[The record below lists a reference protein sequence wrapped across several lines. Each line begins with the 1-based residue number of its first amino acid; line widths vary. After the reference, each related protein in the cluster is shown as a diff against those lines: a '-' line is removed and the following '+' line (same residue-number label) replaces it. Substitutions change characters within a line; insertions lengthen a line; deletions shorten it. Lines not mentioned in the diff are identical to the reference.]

1 MEQDLPGG
9 VQEALGNPMARIA
22 QVASGGASGVNRR
35 QPSTAALLAATIVV
49 VASLMALVL
58 LPILVQRQTERYR
71 LENERHAD
79 PARAALNEVNY
90 RLSQQIAALTR
101 AAATRDVQH
110 IERFSR
116 MIPPQ
121 EAAVKALGE
130 HRGAINPQFDAAF
143 LELQERLATWHAA
156 IERRVDMQRLPF
168 DASYPAVIE
177 TVHRLDEAIT
187 AYQGTRRERV
197 RALARLQVWVTFGL
211 VLLASVA
218 ASLFLWMVRR
228 LRTFAA
234 MLAEESAARQT
245 AFERQQELVR
255 IRDEIL
261 GVVSHDLRSPL
272 TTIALSAQLI
282 PGSSPDEQD
291 EQVQTIVSATRRME
305 RLIHDL
311 LDVTK
316 AEQGK
321 LSIRRDAIDP
331 TAVARDVVA
340 SHEPIAASRQIAFEA
355 SVADDLPRVCG
366 DGDRLAQA
374 LTNLIGNA
382 FKFTPAGGVVR
393 LSVEQRDDKVR
404 FEVSDTGAGIAPGDL
419 PHLFEPFW
427 QAKKTAHMGAG
438 LGLKITRA
446 IVEAHDGSIEV
457 TNREGGGACF
467 RFELPAMESD
477 A

>member
-1 MEQDLPGG
+1 
-9 VQEALGNPMARIA
+9 
-22 QVASGGASGVNRR
+22 VNRR
-35 QPSTAALLAATIVV
+35 QTSATALLGATIVV
-49 VASLMALVL
+49 VASLIALVL
-58 LPILVQRQTERYR
+58 LPLIVRQQTERYR

-79 PARAALNEVNY
+79 PARAALNEINY

-101 AAATRDVQH
+101 AAATRDERH
-110 IERFSR
+110 IERYR
-116 MIPPQ
+116 RLVPPQ
-121 EAAVKALGE
+121 DAAVNSLGA
-130 HRGAINPQFDAAF
+130 HAGKISPQFDAAF
-143 LELQERLATWHAA
+143 RELQQRLATWHAA
-156 IERRVDMQRLPF
+156 VERRVDLQRLPF
-168 DASYPAVIE
+168 DTNYPAVIE

-197 RALARLQVWVTFGL
+197 RALARMQVWVTFGL

-228 LRTFAA
+228 LRTFAG
-234 MLAEESAARQT
+234 MLAEESAARQ
-245 AFERQQELVR
+245 AALERQQELVR

-282 PGSSPDEQD
+282 PGGSSDEQT
-291 EQVQTIVSATRRME
+291 EHVQTIVAATRRME

-321 LSIRRDAIDP
+321 LSIRHDAIDP
-331 TAVARDVVA
+331 AAVARDVVA
-340 SHEPIAASRQIAFEA
+340 SHEPIAASKQIEFQA
-355 SVADDLPRVCG
+355 SVADGLPQIRG
-366 DGDRLAQA
+366 DEDRLAQA

-382 FKFTPAGGVVR
+382 FKFTPAGRVVR
-393 LSVEQRDDKVR
+393 LSVAQRDGKVR
-404 FEVSDTGAGIAPGDL
+404 FEVADSGPGIASSDL

-427 QAKKTAHMGAG
+427 QAKKTAHLGAG

-457 TNREGGGACF
+457 TNLAGGGACF
-467 RFELPAMESD
+467 RIELPVMEG
-477 A
+477 

>member
-1 MEQDLPGG
+1 M
-9 VQEALGNPMARIA
+9 
-22 QVASGGASGVNRR
+22 NRR

-49 VASLMALVL
+49 VVSLIALVL
-58 LPILVQRQTERYR
+58 LPFLVRRQTERYR
-71 LENERHAD
+71 VENEQHAD
-79 PARAALNEVNY
+79 PARSTLNELNY
-90 RLSQQIAALTR
+90 RLSQQIAVLTR
-101 AAATRDVQH
+101 AAATRDERH
-110 IERFSR
+110 LDRFSR
-116 MIPPQ
+116 LIPPQ
-121 EAAVKALGE
+121 DAVVKELGA
-130 HRGAINPQFDAAF
+130 HVGAISPEFDAAF
-143 LELQERLATWHAA
+143 AELQQRLVTWHSAV
-156 IERRVDMQRLPF
+156 ERRVDLQRLPF
-168 DASYPAVIE
+168 DANYPAVIE

-197 RALARLQVWVTFGL
+197 RALARMQVWVTLGL
-211 VLLASVA
+211 VVLASVA

-234 MLAEESAARQT
+234 MLGEESAARQA

-282 PGSSPDEQD
+282 AGGSPDEQT
-291 EQVQTIVSATRRME
+291 EHVQTIVAATRRME

-321 LSIRRDAIDP
+321 LSIRRDAVDP
-331 TAVARDVVA
+331 TAIARDVVA
-340 SHEPIAASRQIAFEA
+340 SHQPIAASKQIDFKT
-355 SVADDLPRVCG
+355 SVAEDLPQLCG

-382 FKFTPAGGVVR
+382 FKFTPARGVVQ
-393 LSVEQRDDKVR
+393 LSVAQRDGKVC
-404 FEVSDTGAGIAPGDL
+404 FEVSDSGPGIAPNDL

-427 QAKKTAHMGAG
+427 QAKKTAHLGAG

-446 IVEAHDGSIEV
+446 SVEAHDGSIEV
-457 TNREGGGACF
+457 TNLAGGGACF
-467 RFELPAMESD
+467 RFELPAMER
-477 A
+477 

>member
-1 MEQDLPGG
+1 L
-9 VQEALGNPMARIA
+9 
-22 QVASGGASGVNRR
+22 NRR

-49 VASLMALVL
+49 VVSLIALVL
-58 LPILVQRQTERYR
+58 LPFLVRRQTEHYR
-71 LENERHAD
+71 VENERHAD
-79 PARAALNEVNY
+79 PARSALNELNY
-90 RLSQQIAALTR
+90 RLSQQIAVLTR
-101 AAATRDVQH
+101 AAATRD
-110 IERFSR
+110 ERHLERYSR
-116 MIPPQ
+116 LIPPQ
-121 EAAVKALGE
+121 DAVVKELGA
-130 HRGAINPQFDAAF
+130 HVGAISPEFDSAF
-143 LELQERLATWHAA
+143 AELQQRLVTWHSAV
-156 IERRVDMQRLPF
+156 ERRVDLQRLPF
-168 DASYPAVIE
+168 DANYPAVIE

-197 RALARLQVWVTFGL
+197 RALARMQVWVTLGL
-211 VLLASVA
+211 VVLASVA

-234 MLAEESAARQT
+234 MLGEESAARQA

-272 TTIALSAQLI
+272 TTIGLSAQLI
-282 PGSSPDEQD
+282 PGSSSDEQT
-291 EQVQTIVSATRRME
+291 EHVQTIVAATRRME

-321 LSIRRDAIDP
+321 LSIRRDAVDP
-331 TAVARDVVA
+331 TAIARDVVA
-340 SHEPIAASRQIAFEA
+340 SHQPIADSQQIDFKT
-355 SVADDLPRVCG
+355 SVAGDLPQLCG

-382 FKFTPAGGVVR
+382 FKFTPARGVVQ
-393 LSVEQRDDKVR
+393 LSVAQRDGKVC
-404 FEVSDTGAGIAPGDL
+404 FEVSDSGPGIAASDL

-427 QAKKTAHMGAG
+427 QAKKTAHLGAG

-457 TNREGGGACF
+457 TNLAGGGACF
-467 RFELPAMESD
+467 RIELPAMKE
-477 A
+477 

>member
-1 MEQDLPGG
+1 M
-9 VQEALGNPMARIA
+9 
-22 QVASGGASGVNRR
+22 
-35 QPSTAALLAATIVV
+35 IVV
-49 VASLMALVL
+49 VASLIALVL
-58 LPILVQRQTERYR
+58 LPLLVRRQTERYR
-71 LENERHAD
+71 LESERHAD
-79 PARAALNEVNY
+79 PARAALNEINY

-101 AAATRDVQH
+101 AAATRD
-110 IERFSR
+110 ERHLERYSR
-116 MIPPQ
+116 LIPPQ
-121 EAAVKALGE
+121 EAAVKSLGA
-130 HRGAINPQFDAAF
+130 HAGAISPEFDAAF
-143 LELQERLATWHAA
+143 LELQQRLATWHDAL
-156 IERRVDMQRLPF
+156 ERRIDLHRLPF
-168 DASYPAVIE
+168 DANYPAVIE

-187 AYQGTRRERV
+187 AYQVTRRERV
-197 RALARLQVWVTFGL
+197 RAIARMQVWVTFGL

-228 LRTFAA
+228 LRTIAS
-234 MLAEESAARQT
+234 MLAEESAARQA

-282 PGSSPDEQD
+282 PGSSPDERN
-291 EQVQTIVSATRRME
+291 EQVQTIVTATRRME

-321 LSIRRDAIDP
+321 LSIRHDP
-331 TAVARDVVA
+331 TDPGAIAREVVA
-340 SHEPIAASRQIAFEA
+340 SQEPIAASRQIAFET
-355 SVADDLPRVCG
+355 SVADDLPLVRG

-382 FKFTPAGGVVR
+382 LKFTPAGGVVR
-393 LSVEQRDDKVR
+393 LAVAQRDGKVH
-404 FEVSDTGAGIAPGDL
+404 FEVSDTGPGISPSDL

-457 TNREGGGACF
+457 TNPAGGGACF
-467 RFELPAMESD
+467 RFELPALER
-477 A
+477 

>member
-1 MEQDLPGG
+1 M
-9 VQEALGNPMARIA
+9 
-22 QVASGGASGVNRR
+22 NRR

-49 VASLMALVL
+49 VASLIALVL
-58 LPILVQRQTERYR
+58 LPILVQRQTESYR
-71 LENERHAD
+71 VENERHAD
-79 PARAALNEVNY
+79 PARTALNQINY

-101 AAATRDVQH
+101 AAATRDERH
-110 IERFSR
+110 IERYSR
-116 MIPPQ
+116 LIPPQ
-121 EAAVKALGE
+121 DAAVKSLGA
-130 HRGAINPQFDAAF
+130 HAGAISPEFDAAF
-143 LELQERLATWHAA
+143 RELQQRLATWHTAV
-156 IERRVDMQRLPF
+156 ERRVDLQRLPF
-168 DASYPAVIE
+168 DANYPAVIE
-177 TVHRLDEAIT
+177 TVHRIDEAIT

-197 RALARLQVWVTFGL
+197 RALARMQVWVTSGL
-211 VLLASVA
+211 VLLASIA

-234 MLAEESAARQT
+234 LLTEESVARQ
-245 AFERQQELVR
+245 AALERQQELVR

-282 PGSSPDEQD
+282 DGSSPDDQKEH
-291 EQVQTIVSATRRME
+291 VQTIVVATRRME

-316 AEQGK
+316 AEQGQ

-331 TAVARDVVA
+331 TSVARDVVA
-340 SHEPIAASRQIAFEA
+340 SHEPIAASKQIVLETSIAE
-355 SVADDLPRVCG
+355 DLPQVSG

-393 LSVEQRDDKVR
+393 LSVAQRDGKVR
-404 FEVSDTGAGIAPGDL
+404 FEVSDSGPGIAPADL

-427 QAKKTAHMGAG
+427 QAKKTAHLGAG

-457 TNREGGGACF
+457 TNLAGGGACF
-467 RFELPAMESD
+467 RIELPAF
-477 A
+477 

>member
-1 MEQDLPGG
+1 
-9 VQEALGNPMARIA
+9 
-22 QVASGGASGVNRR
+22 VNRR

-49 VASLMALVL
+49 VASLVALVL
-58 LPILVQRQTERYR
+58 LPLIVRQQTERYR
-71 LENERHAD
+71 IENERHAD
-79 PARAALNEVNY
+79 PARAALNEINY

-101 AAATRDVQH
+101 AAATRD
-110 IERFSR
+110 ERHLERYSQL
-116 MIPPQ
+116 IPPQ
-121 EAAVKALGE
+121 DAAVKSLGV
-130 HRGAINPQFDAAF
+130 HVGAINPEFDSAF
-143 LELQERLATWHAA
+143 RELQQRVATWHSAV
-156 IERRVDMQRLPF
+156 ERRVDLQRLPF
-168 DASYPAVIE
+168 DANYPAVIE

-187 AYQGTRRERV
+187 AYQGARRARV
-197 RALARLQVWVTFGL
+197 RDLARMQVWVTFGL

-228 LRTFAA
+228 LRTFAG
-234 MLAEESAARQT
+234 MLAEEAAARQE
-245 AFERQQELVR
+245 ALERQQELVR

-272 TTIALSAQLI
+272 TTIALSAQMI
-282 PGSSPDEQD
+282 PGGSSEEQT
-291 EQVQTIVSATRRME
+291 EHVQTIVTATRRME

-311 LDVTK
+311 LDATR

-321 LSIRRDAIDP
+321 LSIRRDAVDP
-331 TAVARDVVA
+331 AAVVRDVVA
-340 SHEPIAASRQIAFEA
+340 SHEPIAASKQIGFES
-355 SVADDLPRVCG
+355 SVADDLPQVSG

-393 LSVEQRDDKVR
+393 LSVAQEDGKVR
-404 FEVSDTGAGIAPGDL
+404 FEVSDSGPGIAPADL

-427 QAKKTAHMGAG
+427 QAKKTAHLGAG

-457 TNREGGGACF
+457 TNLAGRGACF
-467 RFELPAMESD
+467 RIELPAMKG
-477 A
+477 

>member
-1 MEQDLPGG
+1 M
-9 VQEALGNPMARIA
+9 
-22 QVASGGASGVNRR
+22 
-35 QPSTAALLAATIVV
+35 LLAATIVV
-49 VASLMALVL
+49 VASLIALVL
-58 LPILVQRQTERYR
+58 LPLLVRQQTERYR

-79 PARAALNEVNY
+79 PARAALNEINY

-101 AAATRDVQH
+101 AAATRDERH
-110 IERFSR
+110 IERYSDLV
-116 MIPPQ
+116 PPQ
-121 EAAVKALGE
+121 DAAVKSLGA
-130 HRGAINPQFDAAF
+130 HAGAISPEFDSAF
-143 LELQERLATWHAA
+143 LELEQRLATWHSAV
-156 IERRVDMQRLPF
+156 ERRVDLQRLPF
-168 DASYPAVIE
+168 DANYPAVIE
-177 TVHRLDEAIT
+177 TVHRLDETIT

-197 RALARLQVWVTFGL
+197 RALARMQVWVTVAL

-228 LRTFAA
+228 LRTFAG
-234 MLAEESAARQT
+234 MLAEESAARQ
-245 AFERQQELVR
+245 AALERQQELVR

-272 TTIALSAQLI
+272 TTVALSAQLI
-282 PGSSPDEQD
+282 PGGSSDEQT
-291 EQVQTIVSATRRME
+291 EHVQTIVAATRRME

-331 TAVARDVVA
+331 ADVARDVVA
-340 SHEPIAASRQIAFEA
+340 SHQPIAASKQIDFEA
-355 SVADDLPRVCG
+355 SIADGLAPVCG
-366 DGDRLAQA
+366 DKDRLAQA

-393 LSVEQRDDKVR
+393 LSVAQRDDKVR
-404 FEVSDTGAGIAPGDL
+404 FEVADSGPGIAPGDL

-427 QAKKTAHMGAG
+427 QAGKTAHLGAG

-457 TNREGGGACF
+457 TNLAGGGASF
-467 RFELPAMESD
+467 RIELPTTKR
-477 A
+477 

>member
-1 MEQDLPGG
+1 M
-9 VQEALGNPMARIA
+9 
-22 QVASGGASGVNRR
+22 NRR

-49 VASLMALVL
+49 VASLIALVL
-58 LPILVQRQTERYR
+58 LPMLVQRQTESYR

-79 PARAALNEVNY
+79 PARAALNEINY

-101 AAATRDVQH
+101 AAATRD
-110 IERFSR
+110 ERHLERYSR
-116 MIPPQ
+116 LIAPQ
-121 EAAVKALGE
+121 DAAVKSLGA
-130 HRGAINPQFDAAF
+130 HVGAISPEFDSAF
-143 LELQERLATWHAA
+143 RELQQRLATWHTAV
-156 IERRVDMQRLPF
+156 ERRVDLQRLPF
-168 DASYPAVIE
+168 DTNYPAVIE

-187 AYQGTRRERV
+187 AYQGTRRDRV
-197 RALARLQVWVTFGL
+197 RALARMQVWVTFGL

-218 ASLFLWMVRR
+218 ASLFLWMARR
-228 LRTFAA
+228 LRTFAG
-234 MLAEESAARQT
+234 MLAEESAARQA

-282 PGSSPDEQD
+282 PGGSAGEQN
-291 EQVQTIVSATRRME
+291 EHVHTIIAATRRME

-311 LDVTK
+311 LDFTS

-321 LSIRRDAIDP
+321 LSIRHDAVDP
-331 TAVARDVVA
+331 AAVARDVVA
-340 SHEPIAASRQIAFEA
+340 SHEPIAASKQIHFEA
-355 SVADDLPRVCG
+355 SVAGDLPPICG

-393 LSVEQRDDKVR
+393 LSVAQRDGKVR
-404 FEVSDTGAGIAPGDL
+404 FEVSDSGPGIAPSDL

-427 QAKKTAHMGAG
+427 QAKKTAHLGAG

-446 IVEAHDGSIEV
+446 IVEAHEGSIEV
-457 TNREGGGACF
+457 TNLAGGGACF
-467 RFELPAMESD
+467 RVELPAMER
-477 A
+477 

>member
-1 MEQDLPGG
+1 
-9 VQEALGNPMARIA
+9 
-22 QVASGGASGVNRR
+22 VNRR

-49 VASLMALVL
+49 VAALIALVL
-58 LPILVQRQTERYR
+58 LPLVVRQQTERYR

-79 PARAALNEVNY
+79 PARAALNEINY

-101 AAATRDVQH
+101 AAATRD
-110 IERFSR
+110 ERHLER
-116 MIPPQ
+116 YGRLIPPQ
-121 EAAVKALGE
+121 EAAVKSLSA
-130 HRGAINPQFDAAF
+130 HVGAISPEFDSAF
-143 LELQERLATWHAA
+143 LELQQRLATWHDAV
-156 IERRVDMQRLPF
+156 ERRVDLQRLPF
-168 DASYPAVIE
+168 DANYPAVIE
-177 TVHRLDEAIT
+177 TVHRLDETIT

-197 RALARLQVWVTFGL
+197 RALARMQVWVTFGL

-218 ASLFLWMVRR
+218 ASLFLWMARR

-234 MLAEESAARQT
+234 MLSEESAARQE
-245 AFERQQELVR
+245 ALERQQELVR

-272 TTIALSAQLI
+272 TTIALSAQLV
-282 PGSSPDEQD
+282 PGGPPDEQK
-291 EQVQTIVSATRRME
+291 EHVQTIVAATRRME

-311 LDVTK
+311 LDATK

-321 LSIRRDAIDP
+321 LSIRRDAVDP
-331 TAVARDVVA
+331 AAVARDVIA
-340 SHEPIAASRQIAFEA
+340 SQAPIAASKQIEFVT
-355 SVADDLPRVCG
+355 SVAADLPRVAG

-382 FKFTPAGGVVR
+382 FKFTPAGGVVH
-393 LSVEQRDDKVR
+393 LSVARRDGKVR
-404 FEVSDTGAGIAPGDL
+404 FEVSDSGPGIAPSDL

-427 QAKKTAHMGAG
+427 QAKKTAHLGAG

-457 TNREGGGACF
+457 TNLAGRGACF
-467 RFELPAMESD
+467 RIELPAMEE
-477 A
+477 

>member
-1 MEQDLPGG
+1 M
-9 VQEALGNPMARIA
+9 
-22 QVASGGASGVNRR
+22 NRR

-49 VASLMALVL
+49 VVSLIALVL
-58 LPILVQRQTERYR
+58 LPFLVRRQTERYR
-71 LENERHAD
+71 VEAEQRAD
-79 PARAALNEVNY
+79 PARAALNELNY
-90 RLSQQIAALTR
+90 RLSQQIAVLTR
-101 AAATRDVQH
+101 AAATRDARH
-110 IERFSR
+110 LERYSR
-116 MIPPQ
+116 LIPPQ
-121 EAAVKALGE
+121 DAAVKALGA
-130 HRGAINPQFDAAF
+130 HVGAISPEFDSAF
-143 LELQERLATWHAA
+143 LELQQRLATWHSAV
-156 IERRVDMQRLPF
+156 ERRVDLQRLPF
-168 DASYPAVIE
+168 DANYPAVIE

-197 RALARLQVWVTFGL
+197 RALARMQVWVTLGL
-211 VLLASVA
+211 VVLASVA

-234 MLAEESAARQT
+234 MLGEESAARQA

-282 PGSSPDEQD
+282 AGGSPDEQT
-291 EQVQTIVSATRRME
+291 EHVQTIVAATRRME

-321 LSIRRDAIDP
+321 LSIRRDAVDP
-331 TAVARDVVA
+331 AAIARDVVA
-340 SHEPIAASRQIAFEA
+340 SHQPIAASKPIDFKT
-355 SVADDLPRVCG
+355 SVDGDLPQVCG

-382 FKFTPAGGVVR
+382 FKFTPAGGVVQ
-393 LSVEQRDDKVR
+393 LSVAQRDGKVR
-404 FEVSDTGAGIAPGDL
+404 FEVSDSGPGIASSDL

-427 QAKKTAHMGAG
+427 QAKKTAHLGAG

-446 IVEAHDGSIEV
+446 IVDAHDGSIEV
-457 TNREGGGACF
+457 TNLAGGGACF
-467 RFELPAMESD
+467 RIELPTMKE
-477 A
+477 